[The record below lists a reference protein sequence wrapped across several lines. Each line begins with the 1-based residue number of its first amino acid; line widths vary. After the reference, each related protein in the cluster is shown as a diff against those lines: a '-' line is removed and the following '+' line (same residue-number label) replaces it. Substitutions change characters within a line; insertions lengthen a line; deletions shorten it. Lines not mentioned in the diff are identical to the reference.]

1 MHGIL
6 TLKKS
11 KLEEEIKTLQK
22 EVDDLRANR
31 GELLD
36 KIANLSLIIGIANAE
51 DLKPIDMVKML
62 VDAKRIRERGEVAA
76 LFKGEGMDEIP
87 LFSNTELELIAKQLL
102 VYCEVTKSSPA
113 VIGFRNGQP
122 CGFVPIKEE
131 K

>member
-36 KIANLSLIIGIANAE
+36 KIANLSLIVGIANAE
-51 DLKPIDMVKML
+51 DLTPIDMVKML
-62 VDAKRIRERGEVAA
+62 VDTKRICERGEVAV
-76 LFKGEGMDEIP
+76 LFKGEGTDEIP
-87 LFSNTELELIAKQLL
+87 LFSNTELELIAKHLL
-102 VYCEVTKSSPA
+102 VYCEATKSSPA
-113 VIGFRNGQP
+113 VIGFRNDQP

-131 K
+131 